1 MIHHNPKH
9 KAIMDTSPL
18 NILIAGGGIC
28 GLSCAIALRRSGH
41 NVRILERSQFS
52 SNEVG
57 AAITLPPNAVRILE
71 SWNLDFR
78 TARMIRFEKMT
89 VVTGEGASI
98 AELEQYDFS
107 NLDKAFG
114 SPYLLSHRVDL
125 HEALRLMAISPD
137 GPGRPAEII
146 NGAHVVGFDAEAG
159 TVELANGSSYNADL
173 VVAADGV
180 HSIASRYIGAYRP
193 AIPSD
198 TTVVRFLVPTSTLV
212 ADPAT
217 QDLIT
222 GDGVCA
228 IYTTHS
234 RDRWLVRYPC
244 RS

>member
-1 MIHHNPKH
+1 MN
-9 KAIMDTSPL
+9 ASNLD
-18 NILIAGGGIC
+18 ILIAGGGIC
-28 GLSCAIALRRSGH
+28 GLACAIALRRSGH
-41 NVRILERSQFS
+41 SIRILERSQF

-71 SWNLDFR
+71 SWNLDFHK
-78 TARMIRFEKMT
+78 ARMNRFERMAIA
-89 VVTGEGASI
+89 TGEGESI
-98 AELEQYDFS
+98 TQLGEYVFS
-107 NLDKAFG
+107 SFDKAFG

-125 HEALRLMAISPD
+125 HEALRSMAVSAD

-146 NGAHVVGFDAEAG
+146 NGAHIVSFDAEAG
-159 TVELANGSSYNADL
+159 TVELADGSTYVADL

-180 HSIASRYIGAYRP
+180 HSIASRFIGTYRP
-193 AIPSD
+193 AMPSD

-217 QDLIT
+217 KDLII

-234 RDRWLVRYPC
+234 KDRWLVRYPC
-244 RS
+244 RE